1 MRSAYP
7 PASFLRAQTLKT
19 GVTLTNLRQECQ
31 RDRSGTNTTAAA
43 APAPA
48 QSDLSAGSN
57 TGTSKA
63 PTPDMRNRLQIHGV
77 AEGGRSPPHR
87 QKPAEACQP
96 QESALALA
104 LTLTGSRVANSS
116 SLFAISSSSWRP
128 YSLATPRT
136 VSVGAGVPTRSRS
149 AIA

>member
-19 GVTLTNLRQECQ
+19 GVTLANLRQQCQ
-31 RDRSGTNTTAAA
+31 RDRSGTNTTA

-87 QKPAEACQP
+87 QKPAMACEP
-96 QESALALA
+96 QDSALA
-104 LTLTGSRVANSS
+104 LTLTGSPVASCS